1 MRVDFQVEDFYACP
15 DDAQYDLVYEKS
27 VMANAQNASMRN
39 EFSRLAAS
47 VLTDG
52 GHCISVSGNNDNLNS
67 DGTGRD
73 ERGYP
78 KVVGSRTR

>member
-1 MRVDFQVEDFYACP
+1 MRVDFQVEDSCACP

-27 VMANAQNASMRN
+27 VMANAQNACMRN